1 MGQKE
6 IGQDEVRATVV
17 LHGIDVAILRQV
29 EKDQGVSRSAAVR
42 MLIRQAGG
50 ISDRDCETSSETED

>member
-1 MGQKE
+1 MAE
-6 IGQDEVRATVV
+6 EMEQDEVRATVV

-42 MLIRQAGG
+42 MLIRRAGEAEE
-50 ISDRDCETSSETED
+50 CEKKEASHEES